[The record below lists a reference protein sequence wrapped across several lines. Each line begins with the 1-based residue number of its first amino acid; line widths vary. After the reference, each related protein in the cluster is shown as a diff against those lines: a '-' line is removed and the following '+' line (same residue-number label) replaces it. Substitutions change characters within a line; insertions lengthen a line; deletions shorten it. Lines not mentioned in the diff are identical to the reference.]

1 VVQSAVKEFLAGETP
16 REQAICCHRYYG
28 WCGSKIRLSLLDI
41 DTTGQ
46 PLSDGLTSQMSFD
59 TFQGQ
64 RFETEVERKAP
75 RLIRQMLNATNAT
88 PTPSNV

>member
-1 VVQSAVKEFLAGETP
+1 VVQSAVKEFLAREIQ
-16 REQAICCHRYYG
+16 REQATFCNTYHGRL
-28 WCGSKIRLSLLDI
+28 WSKDESSLLDI
-41 DTTGQ
+41 GTTGQ

-64 RFETEVERKAP
+64 HFETEVEIKAP
-75 RLIRQMLNATNAT
+75 RRMLNATHAT